1 MLGNFAPGIE
11 RTYKGIHTSFRYRIT
26 DRLNVAA
33 NYTLSETEGNFNG
46 ETGPSG
52 PISAGT
58 ASYPEYIQLSWY
70 APVGDLRVDARHKLH
85 AWAIY
90 DILNTEHNKLSV
102 SWLENYTSGQPY
114 GASRAINS
122 RNFVTNPGYATPP
135 SSVLYNLTAPDAFH
149 TDNIHRSDLSL
160 NYSYVFNAWNR
171 KIELFLQPEVLN
183 VFKEEGV
190 FDPVGLDGNE
200 GTSAGAAFNPF
211 TTTPVEGVN
220 WRKNA
225 NFGQPVNE
233 DDFQTPRT
241 FRFSVGFRF

>member
-11 RTYKGIHTSFRYRIT
+11 RTYKGIHTSFRYRIN

-58 ASYPEYIQLSWY
+58 ATYPEYTQLSWN

-90 DILNTEHNKLSV
+90 DIFNTEHNKLSV

-122 RNFVTNPGYATPP
+122 STVRDQPRLRQRRRPR
-135 SSVLYNLTAPDAFH
+135 SLYNFTAPDAFH

-200 GTSAGAAFNPF
+200 GTSAGAA
-211 TTTPVEGVN
+211 V
-220 WRKNA
+220 
-225 NFGQPVNE
+225 QPLHHDPGGGRQLE
-233 DDFQTPRT
+233 EERELRPA
-241 FRFSVGFRF
+241 GEH